1 MQCCMSVCFPRWLAA
16 LPEHHPDTGKM
27 YGCVVMKVW
36 RDLKSWRKCLHHTGG
51 EVIMPLCTVLWEK
64 KWNVWQQCKA
74 YKLKERLK
82 HHLIRSVDWLGARC
96 RAVNNIWWLWSE
108 KIKILSKYLKGGCP
122 KGEQNQSKRWQW
134 WNSKSE
140 MNGRE
145 KKRKLMNKSH
155 ERPQNLKLT
164 ERGDMIKDWIPQ
176 LSRNDARFSQ
186 SQGFTKKPTLTQG

>member
-1 MQCCMSVCFPRWLAA
+1 MLPQMACCAPRTPSRYGEDVWLCCNESMKGPQVMEEMSPSHRWRGNHA
-16 LPEHHPDTGKM
+16 PV
-27 YGCVVMKVW
+27 Y
-36 RDLKSWRKCLHHTGG
+36 
-51 EVIMPLCTVLWEK
+51 CTVGK

-164 ERGDMIKDWIPQ
+164 EREDMIKDWIPQ